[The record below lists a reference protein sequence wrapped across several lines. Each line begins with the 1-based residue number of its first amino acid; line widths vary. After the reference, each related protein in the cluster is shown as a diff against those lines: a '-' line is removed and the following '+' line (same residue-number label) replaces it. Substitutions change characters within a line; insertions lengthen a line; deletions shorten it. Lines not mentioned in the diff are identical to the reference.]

1 MMEEN
6 GTNGE
11 VDYGPKDLK
20 DASLQ
25 QALTP
30 NGDVNHDPVQET
42 KGPSLQQSLATRKVI
57 QLKLDNPFIKNGDL
71 EDDADDPFC
80 IKPSVNNY
88 KLTQEETQEG
98 QDTEAAIEDPSSLN
112 QDDEAPIED
121 PSSLDEVDN
130 VSSGVVNSMV
140 IKSENLLNKTV
151 SSNESSLDSFMS
163 KEKFLPIDE
172 SNVVTSSEDKNS
184 DTDETGR
191 GLESDQ
197 TNIGDSEEKR
207 PEDSSLT
214 KERLNLTIEKN
225 ISSVNEKSRNLE
237 NISVEEDRE
246 LAKLPT
252 QLDVETEKYLLFSDS
267 KDSSDVGTSL
277 SRSDQVELNDSVN
290 SVSEDKVE
298 LNDSV
303 ISVSEDKV
311 ELNDSVIS
319 VSEDKVELDDSVI
332 SVSEDKV
339 ELDDSVI
346 SVSEDKVELDDS
358 VISVSEDKME
368 LNDSVISVS
377 EDNSSFIESNVSDPV
392 PEFLASA
399 GEEEPG
405 SKDQNAD
412 VEEKVKSVEKIS
424 EEGDG
429 KKEEKEKREK
439 EEKEIQMEDDTVVK
453 QPESSV
459 KEDNSEKTELDTNEV
474 IENKTD
480 KSQNNNAASED
491 SSTVEEKSNEAV
503 DKVKDIDGSDIL
515 ITINEDC
522 DRDEDVSKD
531 KRSSVKPEPVQQIP
545 KVTSTVKDD
554 VVIVD
559 LSDDK
564 PLPPV
569 QNKPPVMPFKPGMI
583 TVAPNGQR
591 YIQHVIQ
598 CLDGRKQIIQV
609 PVTSGSSTSFSKGP
623 GPYTSLL
630 NKAIANTHPAGV
642 TKQPEASIHP
652 DDLIPQSSWELL
664 ALVQYEASQK
674 KFDNTFWNGNCPVK
688 SDISSMTKFLQDLGG
703 DIVKQSAYSQ
713 IVEVQGRK
721 SDQGKLGDKEKENLE
736 RMKKVVKELKEKYKH
751 LELQTEKCAGCNFVS
766 ESKNVMAFHKEHP
779 HMSPPLDPF
788 GVLHCPQDAC
798 DFSTFASPEAFAE
811 HMEKKHSVKA
821 RIYDKPDPF
830 KCHLC
835 YFEAKVKN
843 NLTRHRFKCDKQ
855 FKLNQNLHPNYT
867 DINYCLKNVMYK
879 SQIEAKKARA
889 NPAPVPQ
896 VIKQQIKPPLIRP
909 KIVMTKPSAPI
920 MLQQGPSNAQVPY
933 MIPLSQAQISQLNL
947 TRAVRPVT
955 NPMLVSMGTSTV
967 TKQPPQTV
975 GAMLKQQQGVNR
987 PVVAKPSVLPGQQA
1001 GFEVCEIC
1009 GGYVKD
1015 RMSLQI
1021 HFFYAHKVDLPAV
1034 LFQKNSPQF
1043 RCNVCQA
1050 PFWTAMGLAKHR
1062 QSSRHFDTVIHA
1074 PRTEIRCWIC
1084 FQQPENLYSHLQ
1096 TVHHLT
1102 TNECM
1107 ILRRCMFCAIQTRSR
1122 KDLEMHMATA
1132 HGIVIKGAPTAVSS
1146 NSAQPI
1152 KPQGARNNFCVFCSK
1167 QFPDNTQLTLHCLRD
1182 HATCSGC
1189 GMVVSRAADL
1199 AKHVCKSAGRKCPV
1213 CGLKNLKQAF
1223 YNKHIR
1229 THVKRC
1235 SVKIKRLTEKEIEVA
1250 MGKERKAKMDL
1261 EKQREIFTKL
1271 ESEIWDEIQS
1281 RRKRDD
1287 ADSTKKRKSNESD
1300 KSASKKA
1307 KLDAEEVVVV
1317 E

>member
-1 MMEEN
+1 M
-6 GTNGE
+6 
-11 VDYGPKDLK
+11 
-20 DASLQ
+20 
-25 QALTP
+25 
-30 NGDVNHDPVQET
+30 
-42 KGPSLQQSLATRKVI
+42 
-57 QLKLDNPFIKNGDL
+57 
-71 EDDADDPFC
+71 
-80 IKPSVNNY
+80 
-88 KLTQEETQEG
+88 
-98 QDTEAAIEDPSSLN
+98 
-112 QDDEAPIED
+112 
-121 PSSLDEVDN
+121 
-130 VSSGVVNSMV
+130 
-140 IKSENLLNKTV
+140 
-151 SSNESSLDSFMS
+151 
-163 KEKFLPIDE
+163 
-172 SNVVTSSEDKNS
+172 
-184 DTDETGR
+184 ETG
-191 GLESDQ
+191 
-197 TNIGDSEEKR
+197 
-207 PEDSSLT
+207 
-214 KERLNLTIEKN
+214 
-225 ISSVNEKSRNLE
+225 
-237 NISVEEDRE
+237 
-246 LAKLPT
+246 
-252 QLDVETEKYLLFSDS
+252 KYFLSNDS

-277 SRSDQVELNDSVN
+277 SRSDQVDLSDSVV
-290 SVSEDKVE
+290 SVSEDKVD
-298 LNDSV
+298 LSDSL

-311 ELNDSVIS
+311 DLNDSVIS
-319 VSEDKVELDDSVI
+319 LSSDKV
-332 SVSEDKV
+332 
-339 ELDDSVI
+339 
-346 SVSEDKVELDDS
+346 
-358 VISVSEDKME
+358 E

-377 EDNSSFIESNVSDPV
+377 EDNSSFIESNVGDPV
-392 PEFLASA
+392 PEFLSSD
-399 GEEEPG
+399 GEEKQE
-405 SKDQNAD
+405 SKDQNTD
-412 VEEKVKSVEKIS
+412 NENDEEKINSVEKIS
-424 EEGDG
+424 GDG
-429 KKEEKEKREK
+429 DHKKEEKDSE
-439 EEKEIQMEDDTVVK
+439 MEDNTAVK
-453 QPESSV
+453 QPEDSV
-459 KEDNSEKTELDTNEV
+459 KDENSEKTESDTNQST
-474 IENKTD
+474 ENKTD
-480 KSQNNNAASED
+480 TSKNNNAVSEN
-491 SSTVEEKSNEAV
+491 SSTIQEKDNEAV
-503 DKVKDIDGSDIL
+503 EKVKDIDGSDIL

-522 DRDEDVSKD
+522 DKEDDLSKD
-531 KRSSVKPEPVQQIP
+531 KRSSVKPGPEQQMP
-545 KVTSTVKDD
+545 KVTSTIKDD

-564 PLPPV
+564 PSPPV

-591 YIQHVIQ
+591 YVQHVIQ

-609 PVTSGSSTSFSKGP
+609 PVTSGSSTSLSKGP
-623 GPYTSLL
+623 GAYTSLI
-630 NKAIANTHPAGV
+630 NKALTSTQPATV

-664 ALVQYEASQK
+664 ALVQYEAAQK

-688 SDISSMTKFLQDLGG
+688 NDISSMTKFLQDLGG

-721 SDQGKLGDKEKENLE
+721 CDQGKLGDKEKDNLE

-788 GVLHCPQDAC
+788 GTLNCPQDDC

-821 RIYDKPDPF
+821 RIYDKPDPY

-843 NLTRHRFKCDKQ
+843 NLTRHRFRCDKQ

-867 DINYCLKNVMYK
+867 DINYCLKNIMYK
-879 SQIEAKKARA
+879 SQIEAKKAR
-889 NPAPVPQ
+889 NNQVPVPQ
-896 VIKQQIKPPLIRP
+896 VTKQQIKPQLIRP

-920 MLQQGPSNAQVPY
+920 MLQQGPNNAQVPY
-933 MIPLSQAQISQLNL
+933 MIPLSQSQIGQLNF
-947 TRAVRPVT
+947 TRAVRPIA
-955 NPMLVSMGTSTV
+955 NPVLVSMGTSAV

-975 GAMLKQQQGVNR
+975 GAMLKQQQQSLANR
-987 PVVAKPSVLPGQQA
+987 PVVPKPSVLQGQQA

-1107 ILRRCMFCAIQTRSR
+1107 ILRRCMFCAIQTRNR
-1122 KDLEMHMATA
+1122 KDLEMHMATS
-1132 HGIVIKGAPTAVSS
+1132 HGIVIKGAPTAVPSS
-1146 NSAQPI
+1146 SAQST

-1229 THVKRC
+1229 THLKKC

-1250 MGKERKAKMDL
+1250 MGKERKAEMDL

-1271 ESEIWDEIQS
+1271 ESDIWDEIQS

-1287 ADSTKKRKSNESD
+1287 TDSTNSKKRKSNESD
-1300 KSASKKA
+1300 RSASKKA
-1307 KLDAEEVVVV
+1307 KLDEEEEVVVV